1 MLCCSRRSRCRR
13 FQSKIIDLFI
23 SELQNNLSK
32 HLRNLNQCIY
42 FASSKQT
49 KTETMS
55 NVSVKIGNS
64 VFTSLEEYTAHYV
77 KKWNELHPNIH
88 ADLNWVANDWNYRIN
103 NAK

>member
-1 MLCCSRRSRCRR
+1 
-13 FQSKIIDLFI
+13 
-23 SELQNNLSK
+23 
-32 HLRNLNQCIY
+32 
-42 FASSKQT
+42 
-49 KTETMS
+49 MS